1 MKNANISTRHQPEG
15 SARKPED
22 RLGKGRNDSRD
33 VTAAKPKPGET
44 TQSNA
49 DVVDVVKD
57 VKRRD

>member
-1 MKNANISTRHQPEG
+1 MTNANISTEHQPPG
-15 SARKPED
+15 SARKPEGG
-22 RLGKGRNDSRD
+22 LGEGSDDSRD
-33 VTAAKPKPGET
+33 VTREKPKPGET